1 MSYHSRL
8 CRIGDDFF
16 GGSEIH
22 SLIIP
27 FSKES
32 MRVKKSIKS
41 QPVGYMCHIGTC
53 DPHDIRDE

>member
-1 MSYHSRL
+1 MKKN
-8 CRIGDDFF
+8 
-16 GGSEIH
+16 EKMKK
-22 SLIIP
+22 LIIP

-41 QPVGYMCHIGTC
+41 QPVRYMCHIGTC